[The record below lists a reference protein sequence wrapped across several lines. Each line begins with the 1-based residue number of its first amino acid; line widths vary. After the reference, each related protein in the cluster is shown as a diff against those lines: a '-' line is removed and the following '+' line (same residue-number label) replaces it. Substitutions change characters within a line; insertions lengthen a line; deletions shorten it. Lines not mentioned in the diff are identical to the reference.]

1 MSALRYE
8 ALLIDFYGTICAG
21 DRAAVAAACRNIVE
35 TLRLS
40 LTPDELAIRWG
51 KSFFAVV
58 ERSNH
63 DAFQLLYDCECISLR
78 ETLAELVGEV
88 DPEPFVADL
97 EAYWRS
103 PWLHTDAREALAAVH
118 LPIGCV
124 SNADTAPL
132 MTAIERLGLSFDA
145 VISSEATRCYK
156 PEPEIFRQALEALGV
171 TAERAL
177 HVGDSLHSD
186 ISGAAGAG
194 ITTVWLRRSD
204 RIHDIGR
211 CAPDHTI
218 TTLAELPELL
228 G

>member
-1 MSALRYE
+1 MSTRRYD

-21 DRAAVAAACRNIVE
+21 DRAAVAAACGNIVE
-35 TLRLS
+35 ILRLS
-40 LTPDELAIRWG
+40 ITPDELAIRWG
-51 KSFFAVV
+51 ESFFAVV

-63 DAFQLLYDCECISLR
+63 EAFQSLYDCECTSLR

-88 DPEPFVADL
+88 DPEPLVAEL

-103 PWLHTDAREALAAVH
+103 PELHTDAREALAAVD

-132 MTAIERLGLSFDA
+132 MTAIKRLGLSFDA
-145 VISSEATRCYK
+145 VITSEATRCYK
-156 PEPEIFRQALEALGV
+156 PAPEIFRQALKALSV

-177 HVGDSLHSD
+177 HIGDSLHSD

-204 RIHDIGR
+204 RIHDIGT
-211 CAPDHTI
+211 CGPDHTI
-218 TTLAELPELL
+218 TTLAKLPELL